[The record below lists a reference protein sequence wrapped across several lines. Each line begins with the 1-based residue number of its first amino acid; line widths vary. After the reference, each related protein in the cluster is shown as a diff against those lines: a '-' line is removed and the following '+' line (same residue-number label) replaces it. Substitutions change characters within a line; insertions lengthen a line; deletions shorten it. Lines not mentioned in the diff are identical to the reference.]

1 MTYTEI
7 KDLLS
12 NGFTAEQI
20 TMLTTSAT
28 LPSVADVEPTEET
41 TPPVVPS
48 EVESP
53 CEVGEDLTE
62 DQQETSPTEQG
73 TTNAVPDALEEIRK
87 QLKTVQEENEQLR
100 KLVQGNNI
108 RDRTFTT
115 PTAPDA
121 SNMLAE
127 IIRPTFHNNAQIN
140 H

>member
-53 CEVGEDLTE
+53 CEVGEDLTD
-62 DQQETSPTEQG
+62 DQQDTSPTEQEPND
-73 TTNAVPDALEEIRK
+73 TVPDAIADIRM
-87 QLKTVQEENEQLR
+87 QLKAVQEENEQLR

-121 SNMLAE
+121 ADMIAE
-127 IIRPTFHNNAQIN
+127 IIRPSFKK
-140 H
+140 

>member
-7 KDLLS
+7 KDLLA

-28 LPSVADVEPTEET
+28 LPSVADVEPEEET

-53 CEVGEDLTE
+53 CEVGEALTD
-62 DQQETSPTEQG
+62 DQQETSPTEQEISD
-73 TTNAVPDALEEIRK
+73 TVPDAIADIRN
-87 QLKTVQEENEQLR
+87 QLKAVQEENEQLR
-100 KLVQGNNI
+100 KMVQGNNI
-108 RDRTFTT
+108 RDRTFAT

-121 SNMLAE
+121 SDMLAE
-127 IIRPTFHNNAQIN
+127 IIRPTFHNNVEKN

>member
-53 CEVGEDLTE
+53 CEVGEALTDE
-62 DQQETSPTEQG
+62 QQEPSPTEQG
-73 TTNAVPDALEEIRK
+73 TNDNVPDAIAEIRN
-87 QLKTVQEENEQLR
+87 QLKAVQEENEQLR

-108 RDRTFTT
+108 RDRTFAS

-121 SNMLAE
+121 SDMLAE
-127 IIRPTFHNNAQIN
+127 IIRPTFNKGGK
-140 H
+140 